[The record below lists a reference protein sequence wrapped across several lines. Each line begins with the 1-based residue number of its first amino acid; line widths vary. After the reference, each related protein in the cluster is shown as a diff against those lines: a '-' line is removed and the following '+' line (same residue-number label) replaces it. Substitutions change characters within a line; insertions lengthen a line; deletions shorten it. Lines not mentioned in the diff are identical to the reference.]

1 MARSPGSGCRL
12 VRGRLIRSAAASKS
26 RRTVGTTAGPDVAL
40 EIQPREQFTIER
52 LIPLHIG
59 RLDVSYTNSAL
70 FMTIAVVLITALMLL
85 GTRRAALVPGRWQS
99 VAEMSYEF
107 VVDMVDTN
115 AGHGGRDFFPFVF
128 TLFMFILFSNL
139 LGLIPYSFT
148 VTSHIIVTFALA
160 AVVFIGVTII
170 GFIRHGAHFL
180 RLFVPEGVPVALLLL
195 LVPIE
200 LLSYFIRP
208 FTLSIRLFANMLAG
222 HTMLAIF
229 GGFAA
234 SVGLLAIFP
243 LAINIALVGLELLV
257 AVLQAYVFAILTCL
271 YLRDALHLH

>member
-1 MARSPGSGCRL
+1 
-12 VRGRLIRSAAASKS
+12 
-26 RRTVGTTAGPDVAL
+26 VAL
-40 EIQPREQFTIER
+40 ELHPLEQFKIEP
-52 LIPLHIG
+52 LIPIHIG
-59 RLDVSYTNSAL
+59 GLDVSYTNSAL
-70 FMTIAVVLITALMLL
+70 FMTIAVILITSLLVL
-85 GTRRAALVPGRWQS
+85 GTRRGALVPGRWQS

-107 VVDMVDTN
+107 VADMVETN
-115 AGHGGRDFFPFVF
+115 AGHGAEPYFPFVF
-128 TLFMFILFSNL
+128 SLFMFVLFSNL

-160 AVVFIGVTII
+160 AIVFVGVTII
-170 GFIRHGAHFL
+170 GFVKHGTRFL
-180 RLFVPEGVPVALLLL
+180 RLFVPEGVPIILLLL

-234 SVGLLAIFP
+234 SVGFLAFLPVALDVAI
-243 LAINIALVGLELLV
+243 LALEVLV
-257 AVLQAYVFAILTCL
+257 AALQAYVFAILTCL

>member
-1 MARSPGSGCRL
+1 M
-12 VRGRLIRSAAASKS
+12 
-26 RRTVGTTAGPDVAL
+26 AL
-40 EIQPREQFTIER
+40 ELHPLEQFKIEP

-59 RLDVSYTNSAL
+59 GLDVSYTNSAL
-70 FMTIAVVLITALMLL
+70 FMTIAVILITSLLVL
-85 GTRRAALVPGRWQS
+85 GTRRGALVPGRWQS

-107 VVDMVDTN
+107 VADMVETN
-115 AGHGGRDFFPFVF
+115 AGHGAEPYFPFVF
-128 TLFMFILFSNL
+128 TLFMFVLFANL

-160 AVVFIGVTII
+160 AIVFIGVTII
-170 GFIRHGAHFL
+170 GFVKHGTHFL
-180 RLFVPEGVPVALLLL
+180 RLFVPEGVPIVLLLL

-234 SVGLLAIFP
+234 SVGLLAFLPVALDVAI
-243 LAINIALVGLELLV
+243 LALEVLV
-257 AVLQAYVFAILTCL
+257 AALQAYVFAILTCL

>member
-1 MARSPGSGCRL
+1 
-12 VRGRLIRSAAASKS
+12 
-26 RRTVGTTAGPDVAL
+26 VAIEL
-40 EIQPREQFTIER
+40 HPLEQFDIER
-52 LIPLHIG
+52 IVPIHLG
-59 RLDVSYTNSAL
+59 GLDVSYTNSAL
-70 FMTIAVVLITALMLL
+70 MMTVAVALITALLVL

-107 VVDMVDTN
+107 VANMVDTN
-115 AGHGGRDFFPFVF
+115 VGHEGREYFAFIF
-128 TLFMFILFSNL
+128 TLFMFILFANL
-139 LGLIPYSFT
+139 LGMVPYSFT
-148 VTSHIIVTFALA
+148 FTSHIIVTFALA
-160 AVVFIGVTII
+160 AVVFIGVTIVGI
-170 GFIRHGAHFL
+170 ARHGLHFL
-180 RLFVPEGVPVALLLL
+180 SLFVPAGVPKVLLLL

-234 SVGLLAIFP
+234 SVGLFAIFP
-243 LAINIALVGLELLV
+243 LGIDILLVALEVLV

-271 YLRDALHLH
+271 YLGEAIHLH

>member
-1 MARSPGSGCRL
+1 
-12 VRGRLIRSAAASKS
+12 
-26 RRTVGTTAGPDVAL
+26 L
-40 EIQPREQFTIER
+40 ELRPLEQFKIEP

-59 RLDVSYTNSAL
+59 GLDVSFTNSAL
-70 FMTIAVVLITALMLL
+70 FMTIAVVLITALLVL
-85 GTRRAALVPGRWQS
+85 GTKRGALVPGRWQS
-99 VAEMSYEF
+99 VGEMSYEF
-107 VVDMVDTN
+107 VADMVETN
-115 AGHGGRDFFPFVF
+115 AGHGSEPYFPFVF
-128 TLFMFILFSNL
+128 TLFMFVLFANF

-160 AVVFIGVTII
+160 ATVFIGVTII
-170 GFIRHGAHFL
+170 GIAKHGVHFL
-180 RLFVPEGVPVALLLL
+180 RLFVPEGVPVILLFL

-208 FTLSIRLFANMLAG
+208 FTLAIRLFANMLAG

-234 SVGLLAIFP
+234 SVGFLAIFP
-243 LAINIALVGLELLV
+243 VALDVAILALEVLV
-257 AVLQAYVFAILTCL
+257 AALQAYVFAILTCL

>member
-1 MARSPGSGCRL
+1 
-12 VRGRLIRSAAASKS
+12 
-26 RRTVGTTAGPDVAL
+26 VAIEL
-40 EIQPREQFTIER
+40 QPLEQFEIAR
-52 LIPLHIG
+52 IVPLHIG
-59 RLDVSYTNSAL
+59 KLDVSYTNSAL
-70 FMTIAVVLITALMLL
+70 MMTIVVVLITALVVLS
-85 GTRRAALVPGRWQS
+85 TRRAALVPGRWQS
-99 VAEMSYEF
+99 VTEMLYEF
-107 VVDMVDTN
+107 VADMVDTN
-115 AGHGGRDFFPFVF
+115 AGHGARQFFPFVF

-139 LGLIPYSFT
+139 LGLVPYSFT

-160 AVVFIGVTII
+160 AIVFIGVTIVGI
-170 GFIRHGAHFL
+170 VKHGWHFL
-180 RLFVPEGVPVALLLL
+180 RLFVPEGVPVLLLLL

-234 SVGLLAIFP
+234 SIWLVAVFP
-243 LAINIALVGLELLV
+243 LAINVALVGLELLV

>member
-1 MARSPGSGCRL
+1 
-12 VRGRLIRSAAASKS
+12 
-26 RRTVGTTAGPDVAL
+26 VAL
-40 EIQPREQFTIER
+40 ELHPLEQFKIEP

-59 RLDVSYTNSAL
+59 GLDVSYTNSAL
-70 FMTIAVVLITALMLL
+70 FMTIAVILITSLLVL
-85 GTRRAALVPGRWQS
+85 GTRRGALVPGRLQS
-99 VAEMSYEF
+99 IAEISYEF
-107 VVDMVDTN
+107 VADMVETN
-115 AGHGGRDFFPFVF
+115 AGHGAEPYFPFVF
-128 TLFMFILFSNL
+128 TLFMFVLFSNL
-139 LGLIPYSFT
+139 LGLIPYSYT
-148 VTSHIIVTFALA
+148 VTSQIIVTFALA

-170 GFIRHGAHFL
+170 GIVRHGTHFL
-180 RLFVPEGVPVALLLL
+180 RLFVPEGVPLVLLFL

-243 LAINIALVGLELLV
+243 LAINIALVGLEILV
-257 AVLQAYVFAILTCL
+257 AALQAYVFAILTCL

>member
-1 MARSPGSGCRL
+1 
-12 VRGRLIRSAAASKS
+12 
-26 RRTVGTTAGPDVAL
+26 VAIEL
-40 EIQPREQFTIER
+40 QPLEQFTIER
-52 LIPLHIG
+52 LVPLHIG
-59 RLDVSYTNSAL
+59 RLDVSFTNSAL
-70 FMTIAVVLITALMLL
+70 MMTIAVGLITALIVLA
-85 GTRRAALVPGRWQS
+85 TRRAALVPGRWQS
-99 VAEMSYEF
+99 VAELSYEF
-107 VVDMVDTN
+107 VADMVDTN
-115 AGHGGRDFFPFVF
+115 AGHGAQAYFPFVF

-139 LGLIPYSFT
+139 LGLVPYSFT

-160 AVVFIGVTII
+160 VVVFVGVTII
-170 GFIRHGAHFL
+170 GFLRHGAHFL
-180 RLFVPEGVPVALLLL
+180 RLFVPEGVPMVLLVL

-234 SVGLLAIFP
+234 SVGLLAVFP
-243 LAINIALVGLELLV
+243 LAIDVALVGLELLV

>member
-1 MARSPGSGCRL
+1 
-12 VRGRLIRSAAASKS
+12 
-26 RRTVGTTAGPDVAL
+26 VAL
-40 EIQPREQFTIER
+40 ELHPLEQFKIEP
-52 LIPLHIG
+52 LIPIHIG
-59 RLDVSYTNSAL
+59 GLDVSYTNSAL
-70 FMTIAVVLITALMLL
+70 LMTIAVVLITALLVL
-85 GTRRAALVPGRWQS
+85 GTKRGALVPGRWQS

-107 VVDMVDTN
+107 VADMVDTN
-115 AGHGGRDFFPFVF
+115 AGHGAEPYFPFVF
-128 TLFMFILFSNL
+128 TLFMFVLFSNF
-139 LGLIPYSFT
+139 LGLIPYSYT
-148 VTSHIIVTFALA
+148 VTSQIIVTFALA

-170 GFIRHGAHFL
+170 GFAKHGVHFL
-180 RLFVPEGVPVALLLL
+180 RLFVPEGVPIVLLLL

-200 LLSYFIRP
+200 ILSYFIRP

-243 LAINIALVGLELLV
+243 VALDVGILALEVLV
-257 AVLQAYVFAILTCL
+257 AALQAYVFAILTCL

>member
-1 MARSPGSGCRL
+1 M
-12 VRGRLIRSAAASKS
+12 
-26 RRTVGTTAGPDVAL
+26 AL
-40 EIQPREQFTIER
+40 ELHPLEQFKIEP

-59 RLDVSYTNSAL
+59 GFDVSYTNSAL
-70 FMTIAVVLITALMLL
+70 FMTVAVILITALLVL
-85 GTRRAALVPGRWQS
+85 GVRRGALVPGRWQS
-99 VAEMSYEF
+99 IAEMSYEF
-107 VVDMVDTN
+107 VADMVETN
-115 AGHGGRDFFPFVF
+115 AGHGAEPYFPFVF
-128 TLFMFILFSNL
+128 SLFMFVLFANL

-160 AVVFIGVTII
+160 AFVFIGVTII
-170 GFIRHGAHFL
+170 GIARHGTHFL
-180 RLFVPEGVPVALLLL
+180 RLFVPEGVPLVLLFL

-234 SVGLLAIFP
+234 SVGLLAFLP
-243 LAINIALVGLELLV
+243 TAINIAILGLEVLV
-257 AVLQAYVFAILTCL
+257 AALQAYVFAILTCL

>member
-1 MARSPGSGCRL
+1 MELHPLHQFEIHPL
-12 VRGRLIRSAAASKS
+12 V
-26 RRTVGTTAGPDVAL
+26 
-40 EIQPREQFTIER
+40 
-52 LIPLHIG
+52 PLHIG
-59 RLDVSYTNSAL
+59 GVDLSYTNSAL
-70 FMTIAVVLITALMLL
+70 LMTIVVAAVTALIVF
-85 GTRRAALVPGRWQS
+85 GTRKAALVPGRVQS
-99 VAEMSYEF
+99 VAEMLYEF

-115 AGHGGRDFFPFVF
+115 AGHGARPYLPFVF
-128 TLFMFILFSNL
+128 TLFLFILFANL
-139 LGLIPYSFT
+139 FGLVPWSFT

-160 AVVFIGVTII
+160 IVVFIGVTII
-170 GFIRHGAHFL
+170 GFIKHGAHFMT
-180 RLFVPEGVPVALLLL
+180 LFVPPGVSWVLLVV

-200 LLSYFIRP
+200 ILSYLIRP

-234 SVGLLAIFP
+234 AVGIFAILP
-243 LAINIALVGLELLV
+243 VGINVALYALELLV

>member
-1 MARSPGSGCRL
+1 MEL
-12 VRGRLIRSAAASKS
+12 
-26 RRTVGTTAGPDVAL
+26 
-40 EIQPREQFTIER
+40 QPLEQFTIER
-52 LIPLHIG
+52 LVPLHIG
-59 RLDVSYTNSAL
+59 RLDVSFTNSAL
-70 FMTIAVVLITALMLL
+70 MMTIAVGLITALIVLA
-85 GTRRAALVPGRWQS
+85 TRRAALVPGRWQS
-99 VAEMSYEF
+99 VAELSYEF
-107 VVDMVDTN
+107 VADMVDTN
-115 AGHGGRDFFPFVF
+115 AGHGAQAYFPFVF

-139 LGLIPYSFT
+139 LGLVPYSFT

-160 AVVFIGVTII
+160 VVVFVGVTII
-170 GFIRHGAHFL
+170 GFLRHGAHFL
-180 RLFVPEGVPVALLLL
+180 RLFVPEGVPMVLLVL

-234 SVGLLAIFP
+234 SVGLLAVFP
-243 LAINIALVGLELLV
+243 LAIDVALVGLELLV